1 MRSHSVDAKHTWQA
15 CTACTARSRIAS
27 GACQCMGCMSTPEH
41 QLSRT
46 FVILAGSLLGGT
58 KARQVQGT
66 ASAGRAADTTTSG
79 REKKPG
85 TGDTRVT
92 VRGHAACPIST
103 PAPSAP
109 PAASAASASRPAQ
122 RRQRA
127 SQGAPLALGEP
138 SMLSVAE
145 PPAPAFG
152 CAPRPPRCLR
162 RARAAGVSL
171 AACRLHL
178 RERVRARPG
187 ARPPLA
193 VSACLSAADALAA
206 GLACL
211 HASSSLGWEAVPQ
224 TDDMSLTCL

>member
-103 PAPSAP
+103 PA
-109 PAASAASASRPAQ
+109 ASAASASRPAQ

-193 VSACLSAADALAA
+193 VSACLSAADAHAA